1 MKKKLSLKNILKKIG
16 KTMKLIML
24 CTLVN
29 GFFTVSP
36 WFDNSNDGE
45 VSWLAK
51 LVTGALIPEK

>member
-24 CTLVN
+24 CTSVN
-29 GFFTVSP
+29 GFFTVPP

-51 LVTGALIPEK
+51 LVTGSLIPEK